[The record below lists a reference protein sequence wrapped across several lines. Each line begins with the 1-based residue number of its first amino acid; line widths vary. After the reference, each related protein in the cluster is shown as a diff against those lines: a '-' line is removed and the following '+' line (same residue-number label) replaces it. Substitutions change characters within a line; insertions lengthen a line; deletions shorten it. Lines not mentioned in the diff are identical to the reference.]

1 MRTEPEFDGPI
12 PGENF
17 TSNTKNYPWH
27 RPPEIT
33 DYDEALEFAAKE
45 FKKPN
50 AMIGLETM
58 LANGVTVTTV
68 TDFFLTRN
76 IGLGKWGIDF
86 ALVIAGPVAKTIEL
100 IAVQA
105 GYDYEMGFEEA
116 ITVPTKEMVAD
127 FVELVGEDTE
137 EGEEQP
143 NEGAMPE
150 GQPNMDDL
158 PGDDTGGG
166 IMSAMSGVEGDVA
179 DKDTQDE
186 MLGYSEEEEPEVV

>member
-17 TSNTKNYPWH
+17 TSDTKNYPWH

-33 DYDEALEFAAKE
+33 DYDEALEFTAKE

-50 AMIGLETM
+50 ALIGLETM
-58 LANGVTVTTV
+58 LANGVTVATM

-76 IGLGKWGIDF
+76 IGLGKWSIDF

-105 GYDYEMGFEEA
+105 GYDYEMGIDER
-116 ITVPTKEMVAD
+116 ITVPTKEMVSD
-127 FVELVGEDTE
+127 ITQLIDGEEEPE
-137 EGEEQP
+137 EGLETTP
-143 NEGAMPE
+143 DMPMPE
-150 GQPNMDDL
+150 DE
-158 PGDDTGGG
+158 TEGGG
-166 IMSAMSGVEGDVA
+166 LMSAMSGLGGEPA

-186 MLGYSEEEEPEVV
+186 MLGYSDEEEPEVV

>member
-17 TSNTKNYPWH
+17 TSDTKNYPWH

-50 AMIGLETM
+50 ALIGLETM
-58 LANGVTVTTV
+58 LANGITVATM
-68 TDFFLTRN
+68 TDFYLTRN
-76 IGLGKWGIDF
+76 VGLGKWTLDF

-105 GYDYEMGFEEA
+105 GYDYEMGIDEE
-116 ITVPTKEMVAD
+116 ITVATKEMVAD
-127 FVELVGEDTE
+127 MAELIGEDEEEE
-137 EGEEQP
+137 EGLDDTPGEV
-143 NEGAMPE
+143 MPE
-150 GQPNMDDL
+150 EDPVE
-158 PGDDTGGG
+158 GGG
-166 IMSAMSGVEGDVA
+166 LMSAMSGLDDGPA